1 MSLDY
6 GRMFGMRVIFSADL
20 QNKEVY
26 DQLLTD
32 GFLWVRQKHRSFER
46 LVRCPT
52 VGRWLE
58 ISRMPQQF
66 SVPIG
71 SLKGQKLINRLCYF

>member
-6 GRMFGMRVIFSADL
+6 GRIFGMKVIFSADL
-20 QNKEVY
+20 QNKDVY
-26 DQLLTD
+26 DRLLDD
-32 GFLWVRQKHRSFER
+32 GFVWVRQRHLQFER

-58 ISRMPQQF
+58 ISRMPQVE
-66 SVPIG
+66 SVSIESP
-71 SLKGQKLINRLCYF
+71 KGQKLINRLCYF

>member
-6 GRMFGMRVIFSADL
+6 VRMFGMKVIFSGDL

-26 DQLLTD
+26 DYLVAD
-32 GFLWVRQKHRSFER
+32 GFTWVRQRHRPFDK
-46 LVRCPT
+46 LVRFPT
-52 VGRWLE
+52 IGRWLE
-58 ISRMPQQF
+58 ISRMPQQH
-66 SVPIG
+66 SVPIE